1 MRVAMTS
8 WVVID
13 RDRDARASSIAG
25 MRNVVAVVV
34 VGNVVVVVVAGN
46 VVVAVVV
53 VACEVL
59 AAVLCSTIEVRT
71 GGHPAHTSAAMTT

>member
-1 MRVAMTS
+1 M
-8 WVVID
+8 
-13 RDRDARASSIAG
+13 
-25 MRNVVAVVV
+25 VV
-34 VGNVVVVVVAGN
+34 VGNFVAVVVAGN